1 MRRDQRSPCPINL
14 ALEVFGDRWSLLII
28 RDLMFA
34 GKRHFREFL
43 SSDERISS
51 RILTDR
57 LGALVEE
64 GILTKAEDPSHKQ
77 KVTYSLTEKGIA
89 LLPIVAQIG
98 MWGRA
103 YGPVTEESGE
113 NAARLERGGAKLLK
127 RMMSELRRTH
137 LPARACG

>member
-1 MRRDQRSPCPINL
+1 MRLDQRSSCPINV

-43 SSDERISS
+43 SSDEKIST
-51 RILTDR
+51 RILSDR
-57 LGALVEE
+57 LGALVEA
-64 GILTKAEDPSHKQ
+64 GILTKAEDLSHRQ

-98 MWGRA
+98 IWGRA
-103 YGPVTEESGE
+103 YGPVTKESGT
-113 NAARLERGGAKLLK
+113 NAARLEQGGPKLLK

-137 LPARACG
+137 LPAPARG